1 VKPVFLFAAD
11 EHYNDRKNNADD
23 NACSQGEIEG
33 KMFAFIEEVA
43 GEPSYPR
50 YFPSQQ
56 EKHSNACDDKTDDE
70 ENFADTGYIKHS
82 MPL

>member
-1 VKPVFLFAAD
+1 VKPVFLFAVD

-33 KMFAFIEEVA
+33 KMFAFIVEVA
-43 GEPSYPR
+43 GEPSYPG

-56 EKHSNACDDKTDDE
+56 EEHANTRDDE
-70 ENFADTGYIKHS
+70 ANDEETFTDTGYIEHIIYS
-82 MPL
+82 